1 MPEPLFLSLDGIDG
15 TGKSTQVRMLV
26 EALRAGGATVTA
38 CVDPGGTELGAK
50 LREILLHGRASAMDA
65 RTEALLFMASRAELV
80 ATVIRPALARGEVVV
95 SDRFLLANVV
105 YQGHAG
111 GLDPED
117 LWEVGRF
124 STGGLSPDLAVVF
137 DLPVEVARARRGRPT
152 DRIESRGADY
162 DERVRNGYFAEAHA
176 RTREIAIVDASGD
189 AATVHAAVLA
199 RVRPLL
205 AARGHPV

>member
-15 TGKSTQVRMLV
+15 TGKSTQVRLLV
-26 EALRAGGATVTA
+26 EALRAGGAAVTS

-50 LREILLHGRASAMDA
+50 LREILLHGRATAIDA
-65 RTEALLFMASRAELV
+65 RAEALLFMASRAELV

-111 GLDPED
+111 GLNPAD
-117 LWEVGRF
+117 LWNVGRF
-124 STGGLSPDLAVVF
+124 TTGGILPDLAIVF
-137 DLPVEVARARRGRPT
+137 DLPVALARARRGRPA

-162 DERVRNGYFAEAHA
+162 DERVRNGYLAEARA
-176 RTREIAIVDASGD
+176 NPAGIAVVDASPD
-189 AATVHAAVLA
+189 AAAVHAATLA